1 MGQGFN
7 DLVGHHAWATQQ
19 LLDFCQ
25 GLDATE
31 LDATVPGTFG
41 TIIETLRHIVDSEM
55 SYVFR
60 LTGAWSDRPW
70 QAGEPVGLDV
80 LVQRA
85 SVLSTVLDQFLAGD
99 WDDERL
105 GEAYGDDG
113 VFAVRAGVFLTQAI
127 H

>member
-1 MGQGFN
+1 
-7 DLVGHHAWATQQ
+7 
-19 LLDFCQ
+19 
-25 GLDATE
+25 
-31 LDATVPGTFG
+31 
-41 TIIETLRHIVDSEM
+41 M

-60 LTGAWSDRPW
+60 LTGAWSERPW

-85 SVLSTVLDQFLAGD
+85 SALSTVLEQFLAGD

-113 VFAVRAGVFLTQAI
+113 AFAVRAGVFLTQAI
-127 H
+127 HHANEHRAHVCTIIGALGHEVPDVSAWSYALDTGRMTPNARTSGK